1 MIAKTIQG
9 ISKSEFIQSLQ
20 QKNRGKI
27 IIYPNWNGVGLG
39 FFVILCF
46 LIAVFYEN
54 NFGLLLSIIIF
65 FIFFIS
71 IFVSNQNL
79 SHLSINA
86 PDNYFIEA
94 TKDEGLDIQII
105 NHVNE
110 KKLNIDL
117 NFKKINIKEL
127 NFKKKLNLIRLKY
140 NHQERGTISIDK
152 IILKSIYPF
161 GVIRTKRYF
170 SLKSKIVVFPKKI
183 KPNIDLLNEF
193 KINLKGHA
201 NEEFE
206 GIEDYKNG
214 DNFSKIAWKKSII
227 KNKKYIKKFEEPKKE
242 NNLILKLDNYKELPF
257 EELLGYVSYIV
268 DYYYK
273 NKIELTIKHRDNIFY
288 LNQSQN
294 SLQQILKYLA
304 NVKN

>member
-9 ISKSEFIQSLQ
+9 IAKSPFIQSLKE
-20 QKNRGKI
+20 KNRSKI

-39 FFVILCF
+39 FFVFLCF

-79 SHLSINA
+79 NHLSINA
-86 PDNYFIEA
+86 LDNYYLEA
-94 TKDEGLDIQII
+94 TKKGEIDIQVI

-117 NFKKINIKEL
+117 YYKKQNLTEINFTKKINTI
-127 NFKKKLNLIRLKY
+127 KLNEKY
-140 NHQERGTISIDK
+140 LERGTFSIGK
-152 IILKSIYPF
+152 IVLKSIYPF
-161 GVIRTKRYF
+161 GIIRTKRYF
-170 SLKSKIVVFPKKI
+170 NPKSKIVVFPNKLQ
-183 KPNIDLLNEF
+183 PNIDLLNEF
-193 KINLKGHA
+193 NINLKGHA
-201 NEEFE
+201 NDEFE

-214 DNFSKIAWKKSII
+214 DSFSKIAWKKSII

-242 NNLILKLDNYKELPF
+242 NNLILNLDNYKDINF
-257 EELLGYVSYIV
+257 EDLLSYVSYIV
-268 DYYYK
+268 DYYYR
-273 NKIELTIKHRDNIFY
+273 NKIELTIKHRDNTFY
-288 LNQSQN
+288 LNQSLN
-294 SLQQILKYLA
+294 SLNQILKYLA

>member
-9 ISKSEFIQSLQ
+9 IAKSPFIQSLKE
-20 QKNRGKI
+20 KNRSKI

-39 FFVILCF
+39 FFVFLCF

-79 SHLSINA
+79 NHLSINA
-86 PDNYFIEA
+86 LDNYYLEA
-94 TKDEGLDIQII
+94 TKKGEIDIQVI

-117 NFKKINIKEL
+117 DYKKQNLIELNFTKKINT
-127 NFKKKLNLIRLKY
+127 IRLNEQY
-140 NHQERGTISIDK
+140 LERGTFSIGK
-152 IILKSIYPF
+152 ITLKSIYPF
-161 GVIRTKRYF
+161 GIIRTKRYF
-170 SLKSKIVVFPKKI
+170 NSQSKIVVYPNKI
-183 KPNIDLLNEF
+183 QPNIDLLNEF
-193 KINLKGHA
+193 NINLKGHA
-201 NEEFE
+201 NDEFE

-214 DNFSKIAWKKSII
+214 DSFSKIAWKKSII

-242 NNLILKLDNYKELPF
+242 NNLILNLDNYKEINF
-257 EELLGYVSYIV
+257 EDLLSYVSYIV
-268 DYYYK
+268 DYYYR
-273 NKIELTIKHRDNIFY
+273 NKIELTIKHRDNTFY
-288 LNQSQN
+288 LNQSLN
-294 SLQQILKYLA
+294 SLNQILKYLA

>member
-9 ISKSEFIQSLQ
+9 IAKSPFIQSLKE
-20 QKNRGKI
+20 KNRSKI

-39 FFVILCF
+39 FFVFLCF

-79 SHLSINA
+79 NHLSINA
-86 PDNYFIEA
+86 LDNYYLEA
-94 TKDEGLDIQII
+94 KKKGVIDIQVI

-117 NFKKINIKEL
+117 DYKKQNLIELNFTKKINT
-127 NFKKKLNLIRLKY
+127 IRLNEQY
-140 NHQERGTISIDK
+140 LERGTFSIGK
-152 IILKSIYPF
+152 ITLKSIYPF
-161 GVIRTKRYF
+161 GIIKTKRYF
-170 SLKSKIVVFPKKI
+170 NSQSKIVVFPNKLQ
-183 KPNIDLLNEF
+183 PNINLLNEF
-193 KINLKGHA
+193 NINLKGHA
-201 NEEFE
+201 NDEFE

-214 DNFSKIAWKKSII
+214 DSFSKIAWKKSII

-242 NNLILKLDNYKELPF
+242 NNLILNLDNYKDINF
-257 EELLGYVSYIV
+257 EDLLSYVSYIV
-268 DYYYK
+268 DFYYR
-273 NKIELTIKHRDNIFY
+273 NKIELTIKHRDNTFY
-288 LNQSQN
+288 LNQSLN
-294 SLQQILKYLA
+294 SLNQILKYLA

>member
-9 ISKSEFIQSLQ
+9 IAKSPFIQSLKE
-20 QKNRGKI
+20 KNRSKI
-27 IIYPNWNGVGLG
+27 IIYPNWNGLGLG
-39 FFVILCF
+39 FFVFLCF

-79 SHLSINA
+79 NHLSINA
-86 PDNYFIEA
+86 LDNYYLEA
-94 TKDEGLDIQII
+94 TKKGEIDIQVI

-117 NFKKINIKEL
+117 DYKKQNLIELNFTKKINTI
-127 NFKKKLNLIRLKY
+127 KLNEKY
-140 NHQERGTISIDK
+140 LERGTFSIGK

-161 GVIRTKRYF
+161 GIIRTKRYF
-170 SLKSKIVVFPKKI
+170 NPKSKIVVFPNKLQ
-183 KPNIDLLNEF
+183 PNIDLLNEF
-193 KINLKGHA
+193 NINLKGHA
-201 NEEFE
+201 NDEFE
-206 GIEDYKNG
+206 GIEDYKKG
-214 DNFSKIAWKKSII
+214 DSFSKIAWKKSII

-242 NNLILKLDNYKELPF
+242 NNLILNLDNYKDIIF
-257 EELLGYVSYIV
+257 EDLLSYVSYIV
-268 DYYYK
+268 DYYYR
-273 NKIELTIKHRDNIFY
+273 NKIELTIKHRDNTFY
-288 LNQSQN
+288 LNQSLN
-294 SLQQILKYLA
+294 SLNQILKYLA

>member
-9 ISKSEFIQSLQ
+9 IAKSPFIQSLKE
-20 QKNRGKI
+20 KNRSKI
-27 IIYPNWNGVGLG
+27 IIFPNWNGVGLG
-39 FFVILCF
+39 FFVFFCF
-46 LIAVFYEN
+46 LISVFYEN

-79 SHLSINA
+79 NHLTINA
-86 PDNYFIEA
+86 LDNYYIEA
-94 TKDEGLDIQII
+94 NKNEAIDIQIV

-117 NFKKINIKEL
+117 DYKNSNLKEL
-127 NFKKKLNLIRLKY
+127 NFPKKLNQLKLY
-140 NHQERGTISIDK
+140 DQYSDRGIFSISR

-161 GVIRTKRYF
+161 GIIRTKRYF
-170 SLKSKIVVFPKKI
+170 NPKSKIVVYPKKLQ
-183 KPNIDLLNEF
+183 PNIDMLNEF
-193 KINLKGHA
+193 NINLKGHA
-201 NEEFE
+201 NDEFD

-214 DNFSKIAWKKSII
+214 DSFSKIAWKKSII

-242 NNLILKLDNYKELPF
+242 NNLILNLDNYKEINF
-257 EELLGYVSYIV
+257 EDLLSYVSYIV
-268 DYYYK
+268 DYYYR
-273 NKIELTIKHRDNIFY
+273 NKIELTIKHRDNTFY
-288 LNQSQN
+288 LNQSLN
-294 SLQQILKYLA
+294 SLNQILKYLA

>member
-9 ISKSEFIQSLQ
+9 IANSPLIQSLKE
-20 QKNRGKI
+20 KNRSKI
-27 IIYPNWNGVGLG
+27 IIFPNWNGVGLG
-39 FFVILCF
+39 FFVFFCF
-46 LIAVFYEN
+46 LISVFYEN

-79 SHLSINA
+79 NHLTINA
-86 PDNYFIEA
+86 LDNYYIEA
-94 TKDEGLDIQII
+94 NKNEAIDIQIV

-117 NFKKINIKEL
+117 DYKNLNLKEL
-127 NFKKKLNLIRLKY
+127 NFPKKLNQLKLY
-140 NHQERGTISIDK
+140 DQYSERGIFSISR

-161 GVIRTKRYF
+161 GIIRTKRYF
-170 SLKSKIVVFPKKI
+170 DTKSKIVVYPKKLQ
-183 KPNIDLLNEF
+183 PNIDMLNEF
-193 KINLKGHA
+193 NINLKGHA
-201 NEEFE
+201 NDEFE

-214 DNFSKIAWKKSII
+214 DSFSKIAWKKSII

-242 NNLILKLDNYKELPF
+242 NNLILNLDNYKDINF
-257 EELLGYVSYIV
+257 EDLLSYVSYIV
-268 DYYYK
+268 DYYYR
-273 NKIELTIKHRDNIFY
+273 NKIELTIKHRDNTFY
-288 LNQSQN
+288 LNQSLN
-294 SLQQILKYLA
+294 SLNQILKYLA

>member
-9 ISKSEFIQSLQ
+9 IAKSPFIQSLKE
-20 QKNRGKI
+20 KNRSKI

-39 FFVILCF
+39 FFVFLCF

-79 SHLSINA
+79 NHLSINA
-86 PDNYFIEA
+86 LDNYYLEA
-94 TKDEGLDIQII
+94 TKKGEIDIQVI

-117 NFKKINIKEL
+117 DYKKQNLIELNFTKKINT
-127 NFKKKLNLIRLKY
+127 IRLNEQY
-140 NHQERGTISIDK
+140 LERGTFSIGK
-152 IILKSIYPF
+152 ITLKSIYPF
-161 GVIRTKRYF
+161 GIIKTKRYF
-170 SLKSKIVVFPKKI
+170 NSQSKIVVFPNKLQ
-183 KPNIDLLNEF
+183 PNINLLNEF
-193 KINLKGHA
+193 NINLKGHA
-201 NEEFE
+201 NDEFE

-214 DNFSKIAWKKSII
+214 DSFSKIAWKKSII

-242 NNLILKLDNYKELPF
+242 NNLILNLDNYKDINF
-257 EELLGYVSYIV
+257 EDLLSYVSYIV
-268 DYYYK
+268 DYYYR
-273 NKIELTIKHRDNIFY
+273 NKIELTIKHRDNTFY
-288 LNQSQN
+288 LNQSLN
-294 SLQQILKYLA
+294 SLNQILKYLA

>member
-9 ISKSEFIQSLQ
+9 IAKSPFIQSLKE
-20 QKNRGKI
+20 KNRSKI
-27 IIYPNWNGVGLG
+27 IIFPNWNGVGLG
-39 FFVILCF
+39 FFVFFCF
-46 LIAVFYEN
+46 LISVFYEN

-79 SHLSINA
+79 NHLTINA
-86 PDNYFIEA
+86 LDNYYIEA
-94 TKDEGLDIQII
+94 NKNEAIDIQIV

-117 NFKKINIKEL
+117 DYKNLNLKEL
-127 NFKKKLNLIRLKY
+127 NFPKKLNQLKLY
-140 NHQERGTISIDK
+140 DQYSERGIFSISRV
-152 IILKSIYPF
+152 ILKSIYPF
-161 GVIRTKRYF
+161 GIIRTKRYF
-170 SLKSKIVVFPKKI
+170 DAKSKIVVYPKKL
-183 KPNIDLLNEF
+183 KPNIDMLNEF
-193 KINLKGHA
+193 NINLKGHA
-201 NEEFE
+201 NDEFE

-214 DNFSKIAWKKSII
+214 DSFSKIAWKKSII

-242 NNLILKLDNYKELPF
+242 NKLILNLDNYKEINF
-257 EELLGYVSYIV
+257 EDLLSYVSYIV

-273 NKIELTIKHRDNIFY
+273 NKIQLTIKHRDNTFY

-294 SLQQILKYLA
+294 SYHQILKYLA

>member
-9 ISKSEFIQSLQ
+9 IAKSPFIQSLKE
-20 QKNRGKI
+20 KNRSKI

-39 FFVILCF
+39 FFVFLCF

-79 SHLSINA
+79 NHLSIN
-86 PDNYFIEA
+86 PLDNYYLEA
-94 TKDEGLDIQII
+94 TKKGVVDIQVI

-117 NFKKINIKEL
+117 DYKKQNLIELNFTKKINT
-127 NFKKKLNLIRLKY
+127 IRLNEKY
-140 NHQERGTISIDK
+140 LERGTLSIEK
-152 IILKSIYPF
+152 ITLKSIYPF
-161 GVIRTKRYF
+161 GIIRTKRYF
-170 SLKSKIVVFPKKI
+170 NPQSKIVVFPNKLQ
-183 KPNIDLLNEF
+183 PNINLLNEF
-193 KINLKGHA
+193 NINLKGHA
-201 NEEFE
+201 NDEFE

-214 DNFSKIAWKKSII
+214 DSFSKIAWKKSII

-242 NNLILKLDNYKELPF
+242 NNLILNLDNYKDINF
-257 EELLGYVSYIV
+257 EDLLSYVSYIV
-268 DYYYK
+268 DYYYR
-273 NKIELTIKHRDNIFY
+273 NKIELTIKHRDNTFY
-288 LNQSQN
+288 LNQSLN
-294 SLQQILKYLA
+294 SLNQILKYLA

>member
-1 MIAKTIQG
+1 MITKTIQG
-9 ISKSEFIQSLQ
+9 IAKSPFIQSLKE
-20 QKNRGKI
+20 KNRSKI

-39 FFVILCF
+39 FFVFLCF

-79 SHLSINA
+79 NHLSINA
-86 PDNYFIEA
+86 LDNYYLEA
-94 TKDEGLDIQII
+94 TKKRAIDIQVI
-105 NHVNE
+105 NHINE

-117 NFKKINIKEL
+117 DYKKQNLTELNFTKKINTI
-127 NFKKKLNLIRLKY
+127 KLNEKY
-140 NHQERGTISIDK
+140 LERGTFSIGK

-161 GVIRTKRYF
+161 GIIRTKRYF
-170 SLKSKIVVFPKKI
+170 NPKSKIVVFPNKLQ
-183 KPNIDLLNEF
+183 PNIDLLNEF
-193 KINLKGHA
+193 NINLKGHA
-201 NEEFE
+201 NDEFE

-214 DNFSKIAWKKSII
+214 DSFSKIAWKKSII

-242 NNLILKLDNYKELPF
+242 NNLILNLDNYKEINF
-257 EELLGYVSYIV
+257 EDLLSYVSYIV
-268 DYYYK
+268 DYYYR
-273 NKIELTIKHRDNIFY
+273 NKIDLTIKHRDITFY
-288 LNQSQN
+288 LDQSLN
-294 SLQQILKYLA
+294 SLNQILKYLA

>member
-9 ISKSEFIQSLQ
+9 IAKSPFIQSLKE
-20 QKNRGKI
+20 KNRSKI
-27 IIYPNWNGVGLG
+27 IIFPNWNGVGLG
-39 FFVILCF
+39 FFVFFCF
-46 LIAVFYEN
+46 LISVFYEN

-79 SHLSINA
+79 NHLTINA
-86 PDNYFIEA
+86 LDNYYIETNKNEA
-94 TKDEGLDIQII
+94 IDIQIV

-117 NFKKINIKEL
+117 DYKNLNLKEL
-127 NFKKKLNLIRLKY
+127 NFLKKLNQLKLY
-140 NHQERGTISIDK
+140 DQYSERGIFSISR

-161 GVIRTKRYF
+161 GIIRTKRYF
-170 SLKSKIVVFPKKI
+170 NPKSKIVVYPKKLQ
-183 KPNIDLLNEF
+183 PNIDMLSEF
-193 KINLKGHA
+193 NINLKGHA
-201 NEEFE
+201 NDEFE

-214 DNFSKIAWKKSII
+214 DSFSKIAWKKSII

-242 NNLILKLDNYKELPF
+242 NKLILNLDNYKEINF
-257 EELLGYVSYIV
+257 EDLLSYVSYII
-268 DYYYK
+268 DYYYT
-273 NKIELTIKHRDNIFY
+273 NKIHLTIKHRDNTFY
-288 LNQSQN
+288 LNQSQT
-294 SLQQILKYLA
+294 SYHQILKYLA

>member
-9 ISKSEFIQSLQ
+9 IAKSPFIQSLKE
-20 QKNRGKI
+20 KNRSKI
-27 IIYPNWNGVGLG
+27 IIYPNWNGLGLG
-39 FFVILCF
+39 FFVFLCF

-79 SHLSINA
+79 NHLSINA
-86 PDNYFIEA
+86 LDNYYLEA
-94 TKDEGLDIQII
+94 TKKGEIDIQVI

-117 NFKKINIKEL
+117 DYKKQNLIELNFTKKINTI
-127 NFKKKLNLIRLKY
+127 KLNEKY
-140 NHQERGTISIDK
+140 LERGTFSIGK

-161 GVIRTKRYF
+161 GIIRTKRYF
-170 SLKSKIVVFPKKI
+170 NPKSKIVVFPNKLQ
-183 KPNIDLLNEF
+183 PNIDLLNEF
-193 KINLKGHA
+193 NINLKGHA
-201 NEEFE
+201 NDEFE

-214 DNFSKIAWKKSII
+214 DSFSKIAWKKSII

-242 NNLILKLDNYKELPF
+242 NNLILNLDNYKDINF
-257 EELLGYVSYIV
+257 EDLLSYVSYIV
-268 DYYYK
+268 DYYYR
-273 NKIELTIKHRDNIFY
+273 NKIELTIKHRDNTFY
-288 LNQSQN
+288 LNQSLN
-294 SLQQILKYLA
+294 SLNQILKYLA

>member
-9 ISKSEFIQSLQ
+9 IAKSPFIQSLKE
-20 QKNRGKI
+20 KNRSKI

-39 FFVILCF
+39 FFVFLCF

-79 SHLSINA
+79 NHLSINA
-86 PDNYFIEA
+86 LDNYYLEA
-94 TKDEGLDIQII
+94 KKKGVIDIQVI

-117 NFKKINIKEL
+117 DYKKQNLIELNFTKKINT
-127 NFKKKLNLIRLKY
+127 IRLNEQY
-140 NHQERGTISIDK
+140 LERGTFSIGK
-152 IILKSIYPF
+152 ITLKSIYPF
-161 GVIRTKRYF
+161 GIIKTKRYF
-170 SLKSKIVVFPKKI
+170 NSQSKIVVFPNKLQ
-183 KPNIDLLNEF
+183 PNINLLNEF
-193 KINLKGHA
+193 NINLKGHA
-201 NEEFE
+201 NDEFE

-214 DNFSKIAWKKSII
+214 DSFSKIAWKKSII

-242 NNLILKLDNYKELPF
+242 NNLILNLDNYKDINF
-257 EELLGYVSYIV
+257 EDLLSYVSYIV
-268 DYYYK
+268 DYYYR
-273 NKIELTIKHRDNIFY
+273 NKIELTIKHRDNTFY
-288 LNQSQN
+288 LNQSLN
-294 SLQQILKYLA
+294 SLNQILKYLA